1 MPQRRVF
8 GHEYQINTFHQ
19 YQRVKPAK
27 NAKFG
32 IKHNLVRHKM
42 TTYSEEFTCV
52 FKQALN
58 TAMNAIPW
66 SKLMAIMGD
75 DGEKLQFCM
84 ETQPYIHSILE
95 KVVQYKDDEF
105 KVNMEAY
112 DTSKELQAFMLSLLD
127 ELYPVIKAKR
137 LEKNKR
143 DAINK
148 MLKKEAEMLLKQS
161 TLEGHMQKTGPPP
174 GEKKRRPVIVDSDS
188 DADPKPVKARIAGS
202 GSEDDHMGPKAQK
215 ASDEKLKQ
223 QRGKEKRERR
233 KKRKVDTENCL
244 GAKYTLMI
252 RELWLTMQHD
262 DPLVRDLEGR
272 ARDLG
277 DLISENKTF
286 FEKWVAG
293 KFGDEKQLAFAT
305 LEWLDRK
312 FPLEQG
318 VAATAAA
325 GGSDDEYWGNDAN
338 TVFVETLT
346 DASKARLKREQQHA
360 TSKEEEDLHVG
371 PGNPYADFR
380 AAYGALV
387 ADKDSGSQN
396 AACIVVQRE
405 GESDME
411 LPMDTDNEVRRMLSL
426 VPAPAPVTDQPAGM
440 D

>member
-1 MPQRRVF
+1 
-8 GHEYQINTFHQ
+8 
-19 YQRVKPAK
+19 
-27 NAKFG
+27 
-32 IKHNLVRHKM
+32 M
-42 TTYSEEFTCV
+42 TTYSEEFKHE
-52 FKQALN
+52 FKSAFKTETNKLR
-58 TAMNAIPW
+58 W
-66 SKLMAIMGD
+66 SELKSMMRNSTDVKL
-75 DGEKLQFCM
+75 EFCM
-84 ETQPYIHSILE
+84 GAKFYIDQKLDNMAEKRDDLFKKDMKTYETSDKIE
-95 KVVQYKDDEF
+95 E
-105 KVNMEAY
+105 
-112 DTSKELQAFMLSLLD
+112 FMLSILDDLYADAEARQKKKNERDTINRRKKTDTLLQQQ
-127 ELYPVIKAKR
+127 
-137 LEKNKR
+137 
-143 DAINK
+143 
-148 MLKKEAEMLLKQS
+148 QS

-215 ASDEKLKQ
+215 AIDEKVKQ
-223 QRGKEKRERR
+223 QRGKEKRERS
-233 KKRKVDTENCL
+233 KKRKVETENCL

-262 DPLVRDLEGR
+262 DPLVRDLEGG

-396 AACIVVQRE
+396 AACIVVHRE